1 MRDQRSGKL
10 VLVVLALVCALFAWM
25 YFYTPKT
32 VQWQV
37 ADGMLD
43 IRRLTG
49 HARFPLNTFDE
60 AAVRVVDFEAEPG
73 FRARGRVNGFDG
85 FGYRCGHFRLANGT
99 EVELDLG
106 NETRAV
112 LIPRK
117 VLPGQ
122 RPTRPLLVG
131 AEDPTALLRAI
142 R

>member
-49 HARFPLNTFDE
+49 HARFPLNSLD
-60 AAVRVVDFEAEPG
+60 AASARVVDFDAEPG
-73 FRARGRVNGFDG
+73 FRPKTRVMGYDG
-85 FGYRCGHFRLANGT
+85 FGFRSGHFRLANAT
-99 EVELDLG
+99 EVEMDLCS
-106 NETRAV
+106 ETRAV

-117 VLPGQ
+117 QVSGQ
-122 RPTRPLLVG
+122 RPIRPLLVG
-131 AEDPTALLRAI
+131 AEDPSALLRAI